1 MIILTLNCF
10 FGLAMGLLILGNYIC
25 IGYLEGGH
33 LSLVLRE
40 KLGFVKVFRLWH
52 FFTTIDY
59 HRRNENLVENLLWS
73 IFPKIVNGFNTL
85 TIFAKKLYRRCST
98 GF

>member
-1 MIILTLNCF
+1 
-10 FGLAMGLLILGNYIC
+10 MGLLILGNYIC

-59 HRRNENLVENLLWS
+59 HRRN
-73 IFPKIVNGFNTL
+73 
-85 TIFAKKLYRRCST
+85 
-98 GF
+98 